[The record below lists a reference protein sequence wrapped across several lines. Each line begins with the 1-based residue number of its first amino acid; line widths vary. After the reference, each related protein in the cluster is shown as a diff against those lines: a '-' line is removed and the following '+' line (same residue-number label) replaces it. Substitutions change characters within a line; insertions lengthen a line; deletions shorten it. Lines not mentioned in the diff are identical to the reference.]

1 MLTELLEQFESNL
14 EQWNPLPGVEI
25 TRCFLRHEGAPETCT
40 VPEDT
45 LEALVCVDG
54 QLELELSDGRVSTTS
69 PSELLL
75 LSEDFRLSGFR
86 LPQGNATVYVAV
98 LPVSLICQ
106 CFRQAGEAEYEQM
119 IRLMLERLQLAGG
132 AMTLHAPEWYASI
145 TVTMNQ
151 ISESRRGTYFMV
163 RLLERLWLGT
173 DELYRETEA
182 VRVSPAQADLVRRLR
197 IYMQDHLEQRIT
209 IADLAEE
216 FGMSP
221 TYLKDSFRK
230 VSGQPIH
237 HYLQDCRLTRA
248 ARLLRTTEQSILSIS
263 LSVGYSGTSRF
274 NAAFKDRY
282 GMSPREYRQNT
293 LK

>member
-14 EQWNPLPGVEI
+14 EQWNPLPDVTV
-25 TRCFLRHEGAPETCT
+25 TRSFLRHEGTLEIRT
-40 VPEDT
+40 VFSDT

-54 QLELELSDGRVSTTS
+54 QVELELTDGRVCTTS

-75 LSEDFRLSGFR
+75 LSDDFRLSSFR
-86 LPQGNATVYVAV
+86 LPQGNATVYVAA
-98 LPVSLICQ
+98 LPLSLIRN
-106 CFRQAGEAEYEQM
+106 CFLQAGEGWQEQSLQ
-119 IRLMLERLQLAGG
+119 RMLELNSG
-132 AMTLHAPEWYASI
+132 ALTLHAPDWYASI
-145 TVTMNQ
+145 SVTMNQ
-151 ISESRRGTYFMV
+151 ISQERRGTYFLL

-173 DELYRETEA
+173 DEFYGGTA
-182 VRVSPAQADLVRRLR
+182 SARVSPAQADLVRRLR

-237 HYLQDCRLTRA
+237 HYLQDCRLTQA
-248 ARLLRTTEQSILSIS
+248 ARLLRTTEQSILSIAF
-263 LSVGYSGTSRF
+263 SVGYSGTSRF

>member
-14 EQWNPLPGVEI
+14 EQWNPLPGVTV
-25 TRCFLRHEGAPETCT
+25 TRSFLRHEGTPEIRTIGN
-40 VPEDT
+40 ET
-45 LEALVCVDG
+45 LEALICVDG
-54 QLELELSDGRVSTTS
+54 QVELELSDGRVSTTS

-75 LSEDFRLSGFR
+75 LSEAFRLSGFR

-98 LPVSLICQ
+98 LPLSLIRN
-106 CFRQAGEAEYEQM
+106 CFLRSGEAGQEQM
-119 IRLMLERLQLAGG
+119 PDRLLEQLALSGG
-132 AMTLHAPEWYASI
+132 ALTLHAPDWYASLS
-145 TVTMNQ
+145 VTMNQ
-151 ISESRRGTYFMV
+151 ISEERRGTYFV
-163 RLLERLWLGT
+163 LRLLERLWLGT
-173 DELYRETEA
+173 DELYGEA
-182 VRVSPAQADLVRRLR
+182 ASARVSPAQADLVRRLR

-237 HYLQDCRLTRA
+237 HYLQDCRLTQA
-248 ARLLRTTEQSILSIS
+248 ARLLRTTEQSILSIAF
-263 LSVGYSGTSRF
+263 SVGYSGTSRF

-293 LK
+293 LR